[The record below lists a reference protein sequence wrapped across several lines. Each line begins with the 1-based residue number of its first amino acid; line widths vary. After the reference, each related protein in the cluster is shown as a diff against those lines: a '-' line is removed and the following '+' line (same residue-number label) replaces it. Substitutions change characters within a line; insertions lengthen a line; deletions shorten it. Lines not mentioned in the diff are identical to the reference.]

1 MERKLHKPK
10 VVFGRGTGYALLR
23 EIARVKTGVAER
35 LSSKQRK
42 IPRGIGVLKLP
53 VGALVAVLMFL
64 FSVQLLGTA
73 TEATTPLLERL
84 FRQAVVGDTSA
95 LGVSWLA
102 TYLLTNGSVVAA
114 LSISVFESGVVS
126 AEQLFMMVAGSRLGG
141 SAIVVFVGALDYFQ
155 KKEYSLPSSVSMGLL
170 TFLLTYSVY
179 LPATVL
185 GYLSLPLLR
194 GRFSTDLQGFEV
206 GIGSVR
212 LFEPVTV
219 TITNRL
225 GSLPSFVFA
234 VLLLF
239 GSIRFFDRLLR
250 QVETETL
257 RRNLF
262 RRFRRTWL
270 SFLFGILL
278 TSVTT
283 SVAFSLGLIVP
294 LYNRGFVKRDELVPY
309 ILGANIGTLA
319 DTAIVAVV
327 LGSPVGFAVVLFL
340 LLLASVLTVAVL
352 FFIDD
357 YTSSVAALNDRLLN
371 DRRYFAVF
379 VVSLVVVPLALLLFP
394 LFLI

>member
-23 EIARVKTGVAER
+23 EIARAKTGVAER

-42 IPRGIGVLKLP
+42 ISRGIGVLKLP

-185 GYLSLPLLR
+185 GYLSLPWLR

-219 TITNRL
+219 AITNRL

-234 VLLLF
+234 VLFLF

-278 TSVTT
+278 TGVTT
-283 SVAFSLGLIVP
+283 SVAFSLGVIVP

-357 YTSSVAALNDRLLN
+357 YTRSVATLNDRLLN
-371 DRRYFAVF
+371 DRMYFAVF
-379 VVSLVVVPLALLLFP
+379 VVSLVLVPLALLLFP
-394 LFLI
+394 LVLV

>member
-1 MERKLHKPK
+1 M
-10 VVFGRGTGYALLR
+10 
-23 EIARVKTGVAER
+23 
-35 LSSKQRK
+35 SSKQK
-42 IPRGIGVLKLP
+42 VSHGIGVLKLP

-185 GYLSLPLLR
+185 GYLSLPWLR

-219 TITNRL
+219 AITNRL

-278 TSVTT
+278 TGVTT

-357 YTSSVAALNDRLLN
+357 YTRSVAALNDRLLN
-371 DRRYFAVF
+371 DRRYFAIF
-379 VVSLVVVPLALLLFP
+379 VVSLVLVPLALLLFP
-394 LFLI
+394 LVLV

>member
-278 TSVTT
+278 TGVTT